1 LDIFVKYLDK
11 TYMALKGELLNFEGL
26 YGDNTIDS
34 YQEFVHFEKLEI
46 RSEPNN
52 WLIKQHFHHK
62 LFQIFNIES
71 GNGVILFE
79 KREIPFASPC
89 IICIPESSPHG
100 FRFEANSIGTVLTFS
115 VSLLD
120 KICVDSPNIKL
131 EFGRMFI
138 IFGIENEGFFSKIS
152 TLNNL
157 LKAEMDEPQFEKN
170 LALKSIITLL
180 ITVIFR
186 HSFSNNKESYIGKNR
201 SLAIFNIFQKSII
214 QSRNPQKNIEEYAV
228 EQNISSVH
236 LNRVCR
242 EIASNTANSV
252 INSYFIIEAQKYLLH
267 TDYSISEVAYQ
278 LNFNDA
284 AYFSRLFK
292 KNVGINPKEFRNA
305 QKQLN

>member
-1 LDIFVKYLDK
+1 MDIFVKHLDK
-11 TYMALKGELLNFEGL
+11 TYMALKAELLNFEGL
-26 YGDNTIDS
+26 YGDKTIDS
-34 YQEFVHFEKLEI
+34 YQEFVHFEKLES
-46 RSEPNN
+46 RSERNN
-52 WLIKQHFHHK
+52 WVIKQHFHQK

-71 GNGVILFE
+71 GSGVILFE
-79 KREIPFASPC
+79 KREIPFDSPC

-100 FRFEANSIGTVLTFS
+100 FQFESNSMGSVISFS

-120 KICVDSPNIKL
+120 KICVDSPATKL
-131 EFGRMFI
+131 EFSQMMVIEGESSKN
-138 IFGIENEGFFSKIS
+138 IFEKIT
-152 TLNNL
+152 TLIGL
-157 LKAEMDEPQFEKN
+157 LKTEIEDHQFEKN

-180 ITVIFR
+180 IMEIFR
-186 HSFSNNKESYIGKNR
+186 LSHSKNKASFVAKNR

-214 QSRNPQKNIEEYAV
+214 QSRNPQKNIEEYAS
-228 EQNISSVH
+228 EQNISPVH

-252 INSYFIIEAQKYLLH
+252 INSYFIIEAQKYLLQ

-292 KNVGINPKEFRNA
+292 KNVNLNPKDFRNA
-305 QKQLN
+305 QKLLI